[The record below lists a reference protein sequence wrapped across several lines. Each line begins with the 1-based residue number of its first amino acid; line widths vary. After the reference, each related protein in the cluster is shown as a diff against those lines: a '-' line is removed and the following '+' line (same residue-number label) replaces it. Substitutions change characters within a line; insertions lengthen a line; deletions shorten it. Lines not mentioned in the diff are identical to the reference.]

1 MGTSS
6 CSFEDNPARPVEVVD
21 AAGRRPLVSSLT
33 MAAGLRLVPAS
44 GAPIEISQDQVLV
57 GREPTCDV
65 VLTDGSVSRK
75 HARLEKRG
83 RIWAVVDQGS
93 ANGTFVDSQRV
104 TETTLRSGQ
113 EVRFGSVAFRVDIE
127 GEEAAAATL
136 LTDVPEA
143 TVVHPA
149 PGPPPRPAAPA
160 PPPPAPPPPPVRP
173 PAAVPPTGSL
183 PPGSIPPRVTAPPR
197 PPGAARSAS
206 RPPALPSESMAPAP
220 APPKKGRGPLFW
232 VATGCCSCMV
242 LVVAVVAVLGGA
254 AFHMTADAVAAVR
267 GQLAD
272 LKAGNIDA
280 AYARFSEDYQARV
293 SREEFE
299 VLVSRHAAL
308 RENADSTFWK
318 RSIENDKGAIS
329 GVLTSTS
336 GAHETVSY
344 RLAKE
349 GGVWKVSD
357 IEFGASP

>member
-1 MGTSS
+1 
-6 CSFEDNPARPVEVVD
+6 
-21 AAGRRPLVSSLT
+21 
-33 MAAGLRLVPAS
+33 MAAGLLLVPAS
-44 GAPIEISQDQVLV
+44 GAPIEIGQDQVLV

-83 RIWAVVDQGS
+83 RIWTVVDQGS

-113 EVRFGSVAFRVDIE
+113 ELRFGSVTFRVEIE
-127 GEEAAAATL
+127 GEEAAAATM
-136 LTDVPEA
+136 LTDAPEA
-143 TVVHPA
+143 TVVHTA
-149 PGPPPRPAAPA
+149 PPPPPRPAA
-160 PPPPAPPPPPVRP
+160 PPAPPPPPVRPP

-183 PPGSIPPRVTAPPR
+183 PPGSIPARVTAPPSR
-197 PPGAARSAS
+197 PPAPAGRPAS

-220 APPKKGRGPLFW
+220 PPPPPKKGRSPLFW
-232 VATGCCSCMV
+232 VATGCCGCMI
-242 LVVAVVAVLGGA
+242 LVVAFVALIGGA
-254 AFHMTADAVAAVR
+254 AFHMTADAVAVVR

-272 LKAGNIDA
+272 LKAGNMDA
-280 AYARFSEDYQARV
+280 AYARFSEDYKARV

-344 RLAKE
+344 RLVKE
-349 GGVWKVSD
+349 AGGWKISD
-357 IEFGASP
+357 IEFGGSP

>member
-1 MGTSS
+1 
-6 CSFEDNPARPVEVVD
+6 
-21 AAGRRPLVSSLT
+21 

-44 GAPIEISQDQVLV
+44 GAPIEIGQDQVLV

-83 RIWAVVDQGS
+83 RIWTVVDQGS

-104 TETTLRSGQ
+104 TETTLRTGQ
-113 EVRFGSVAFRVDIE
+113 ELRFGSVTFRVEIE
-127 GEEAAAATL
+127 GEEAAAATML
-136 LTDVPEA
+136 AEAPEA
-143 TVVHPA
+143 TVVHTA
-149 PGPPPRPAAPA
+149 PPPPPRPAAP
-160 PPPPAPPPPPVRP
+160 PPPPPPPPPSRP
-173 PAAVPPTGSL
+173 PAAAVPPTGSL
-183 PPGSIPPRVTAPPR
+183 PPGSIPPRVTAPSR
-197 PPGAARSAS
+197 PPAPAVRPAS
-206 RPPALPSESMAPAP
+206 RPPALPSESMAPTP
-220 APPKKGRGPLFW
+220 PPPKKGKGPLFW
-232 VATGCCSCMV
+232 VATGCCGCMV
-242 LVVAVVAVLGGA
+242 LVVAFVALIGGA

-280 AYARFSEDYQARV
+280 AYARFSEDYKARV

-344 RLAKE
+344 RLVKE
-349 GGVWKVSD
+349 GGAWKISD
-357 IEFGASP
+357 IEFGGSP